1 MNVAAKKKPA
11 ARKRAARTKKKQIV
25 FGLGATGLSVA
36 RYLKRCGSDAIFVDS
51 RDEPPGLDEL
61 ADIMPGAEV
70 LNGESPAKL
79 LKKAA
84 RIIVSPGA
92 SDSESFLKAARD
104 AGVKIISDIELFVAE
119 ADAPVIAITG
129 SNGKSTVT
137 TLIAL
142 MCDASGVNA
151 LAGGNLGVPAL
162 DLLVEDKPDFY
173 VLELSSFQLQRTQ
186 TLPAKVAV
194 LLNISP
200 DHLDWHESED
210 QYRKAKY
217 RIFDQAESAVVN
229 REDDEIE
236 ARLSKN
242 LTRYNFGL
250 DEPDENGFGVIN
262 EDGEE
267 FLARGEQLL
276 LSCADIAMVGAH
288 NRANALA
295 ALATGHLMGLELPAM
310 LQVLN
315 EFPGLPHRMQFVN
328 RYNGVNF
335 INDSK
340 ATNVGA
346 ATAAVMSVSGP
357 VVLIAGGQG
366 KDGDFDALAKSVFP
380 RLRSAIL
387 IGEDAPQLEEAFAG
401 LADTEKAASMQTAV
415 ARAIEIAE
423 SGDTVLLA
431 PACASFDQF
440 ENYQARGEEFCR
452 AVTALTR

>member
-1 MNVAAKKKPA
+1 MSEDLMMQVRNYTEFFVSTVEPITRDEISERPIGIGDGLVRVIRPLPATSHRRGLLVAAVA
-11 ARKRAARTKKKQIV
+11 
-25 FGLGATGLSVA
+25 SV
-36 RYLKRCGSDAIFVDS
+36 V
-51 RDEPPGLDEL
+51 
-61 ADIMPGAEV
+61 V
-70 LNGESPAKL
+70 LVLVGGVAL
-79 LKKAA
+79 L
-84 RIIVSPGA
+84 
-92 SDSESFLKAARD
+92 
-104 AGVKIISDIELFVAE
+104 
-119 ADAPVIAITG
+119 
-129 SNGKSTVT
+129 
-137 TLIAL
+137 
-142 MCDASGVNA
+142 
-151 LAGGNLGVPAL
+151 
-162 DLLVEDKPDFY
+162 
-173 VLELSSFQLQRTQ
+173 
-186 TLPAKVAV
+186 
-194 LLNISP
+194 
-200 DHLDWHESED
+200 
-210 QYRKAKY
+210 
-217 RIFDQAESAVVN
+217 FDQAESAVVN
-229 REDDEIE
+229 REDDEVD
-236 ARLSKN
+236 AHLSRD
-242 LTRYNFGL
+242 LSRYNFGL
-250 DEPDENGFGVIN
+250 DEADENGFGVIN

-288 NRANALA
+288 NQANALA

-346 ATAAVMSVSGP
+346 AIAAVMSVAGP

-366 KDGDFDALAKSVFP
+366 KGGDFDAFAKSVFP

-387 IGEDAPQLEEAFAG
+387 IGEDAPQLEQAFAS
-401 LADTEKAASMQTAV
+401 LADTEMATSMQPAV

-431 PACASFDQF
+431 PACASFDQY